1 MARYIWEDLNLW
13 DSQRM
18 VLVTEDMQEVLQ
30 VLVSNMKTGVGLF
43 ELKERECRALY
54 LNQAF
59 FERIGIVKTNF
70 PDIPNCIME
79 CVQAGKV
86 LEQTICIKKR
96 DKS

>member
-43 ELKERECRALY
+43 ELMQSAVFESG
-54 LNQAF
+54 F
-59 FERIGIVKTNF
+59 F
-70 PDIPNCIME
+70 
-79 CVQAGKV
+79 
-86 LEQTICIKKR
+86 
-96 DKS
+96 

>member
-1 MARYIWEDLNLW
+1 MDRHTWEDLNLW

-18 VLVTEDMQEVLQ
+18 VLVTEDMHEVLQ

-59 FERIGIVKTNF
+59 LS
-70 PDIPNCIME
+70 
-79 CVQAGKV
+79 ALV
-86 LEQTICIKKR
+86 L
-96 DKS
+96 